1 LSSLKLRIDAMAKVR
16 NSTDSL
22 SAIAIFVAVGESAS
36 LTSAAQKLQMSV
48 SGVSKAVSRLEEK
61 LRVRLV
67 NRTSRRITLT
77 HEGSAYFKRCRQV
90 LLDLEEAEATIAR
103 SQSQPRGR
111 LRVLVPRALGKKIL
125 IPAMV
130 RFLEQYPDISVDLVL
145 DARSLNLE
153 EEGFDVALRYGRP
166 ADSLLVARKLCRVNY
181 LVCASPD
188 FIRWNGEPQTLED
201 IRRYRCIN
209 YVVPGTGRY
218 RQWDFF
224 RDGGPVSLDIEGAI
238 NVNDMGA
245 LADAAIIG
253 TGLAYLPDFMV
264 VDQVAAGHLKIVL
277 PDWQFPG
284 DWIYMVYPRRR
295 YFSPRFRVFS
305 DFVRALLPPAPPWQR
320 NLPQQAASL
329 EEHPAVAPD

>member
-1 LSSLKLRIDAMAKVR
+1 MAKVR
-16 NSTDSL
+16 GSTDSL

-36 LTSAAQKLQMSV
+36 LTAAAQKLQMSV
-48 SGVSKAVSRLEEK
+48 SGVSKAVSRLEDK

-90 LLDLEEAEATIAR
+90 LLDLDEAEATIAQA
-103 SQSQPRGR
+103 QSQPRGR
-111 LRVLVPRALGKKIL
+111 LRVLVPRALGKHVL
-125 IPAMV
+125 LPAMM

-153 EEGFDVALRYGRP
+153 EEGIDVALRYGRP
-166 ADSLLVARKLCRVNY
+166 ADSLLIARKLCRVNY

-188 FIRWNGEPQTLED
+188 FIRRHGEPRTLED

-209 YVVPGTGRY
+209 YIVPGTGRY
-218 RQWDFF
+218 RQWNFS
-224 RDGGPVSLDIEGAI
+224 RESEPVSLDIEGSL

-253 TGLAYLPDFMV
+253 SGLAYLPDFMV
-264 VDQVAAGHLKIVL
+264 VGEVTAGRLKVVL

-284 DWIYMVYPRRR
+284 DWLYMVYPRRR

-305 DFVRALLPPAPPWQR
+305 DFIRALLAPTAPWQHK
-320 NLPQQAASL
+320 LPL
-329 EEHPAVAPD
+329 

>member
-1 LSSLKLRIDAMAKVR
+1 MAKVR
-16 NSTDSL
+16 SSTDSL

-48 SGVSKAVSRLEEK
+48 SGVSKAVSRLEER
-61 LRVRLV
+61 LRVRLL

-90 LLDLEEAEATIAR
+90 LLDLEEAEATIA
-103 SQSQPRGR
+103 QAQAQPRGR

-130 RFLEQYPDISVDLVL
+130 RFLEQYPDISVDIVL

-153 EEGFDVALRYGRP
+153 EEGIDVALRYGRP

-188 FIRWNGEPQTLED
+188 FIRRNGEPKTFED
-201 IRRYRCIN
+201 ICRYRCIN
-209 YVVPGTGRY
+209 YVAPGTGRY
-218 RQWDFF
+218 RQWNFF
-224 RDGGPVSLDIEGAI
+224 REGDPVSLDIEGAL

-245 LADAAIIG
+245 LADAAVIG

-264 VDQVAAGHLKIVL
+264 VDQVEAGTLKIVL
-277 PDWQFPG
+277 PDWLYQG

-295 YFSPRFRVFS
+295 YFSPRFRVLS
-305 DFVRALLPPAPPWQR
+305 DFIRALLPPAPPWQR
-320 NLPQQAASL
+320 KLLHQAARI
-329 EEHPAVAPD
+329 EGPC